1 MVLQLAKDNNPFAAE
16 HRVLF
21 LPESWKRL
29 ISVIRHKALNGGY
42 TLVEGDFGAGK
53 STFGLIL
60 EKRLL
65 LDESVDCQRVQVH
78 PLSTFDQIY
87 NQLPRERTKPLI
99 VVVDDAHEAS
109 TSLLVHLT
117 EATDNVFWL
126 LLGEIGTSERLSDFY
141 NNHVT
146 LPLFSKQDSYQFLLK
161 QLHDQP
167 KMMQLSQMQSDTI
180 WYASKGLPKLIVE
193 HAEKSM
199 KKLVSGYESSESFE
213 QASKGW
219 WTTAILAVAAI
230 VFVIALIV
238 SDSEEPQSNDLQNQ
252 RLEVVEKIDTAD
264 EKEKSRLVQGVSN
277 EGSEAVV
284 TQDSEDT
291 QMPEDIQVPEENQ
304 ALDPIAE
311 IALSDPEP
319 AKTELVVAT
328 KPTFEQWFEAQSRDR
343 YSIQLYSNTRQQ
355 AADEFQRSLDLA
367 DSYVYKADVNN
378 EIRYRVLWGS
388 YLTRAEAEQ
397 AILSLPPHILNQ
409 QPWIRPFSAIASEIS
424 Q

>member
-1 MVLQLAKDNNPFAAE
+1 MTFQLAKNNNPFAADR
-16 HRVLF
+16 RVLF

-65 LDESVDCQRVQVH
+65 LDESVECQRVQVH

-87 NQLPRERTKPLI
+87 SQLPKERKKPLI

-117 EATDNVFWL
+117 EAIDNVFWL

-146 LPLFSKQDSYQFLLK
+146 LPLFSKQDCYQFLLK

-167 KMMQLSQMQSDTI
+167 KMMQLSQMQTDTI

-193 HAEKSM
+193 HAERSM
-199 KKLVSGYESSESFE
+199 QKLVSGYESSESFE
-213 QASKGW
+213 QANKGW
-219 WTTAILAVAAI
+219 WTTAILVVAAI
-230 VFVIALIV
+230 VFVIALIM
-238 SDSEEPQSNDLQNQ
+238 SDSEEPQPSDLQNQ
-252 RLEVVEKIDTAD
+252 RLDDVEQTDSMVDDSI
-264 EKEKSRLVQGVSN
+264 KEP
-277 EGSEAVV
+277 
-284 TQDSEDT
+284 TQDVSGESEEPIDNQLSEDN
-291 QMPEDIQVPEENQ
+291 PS
-304 ALDPIAE
+304 ADPIAE
-311 IALSDPEP
+311 IALSEPEP
-319 AKTELVVAT
+319 AATELVVAS
-328 KPTFEQWFEAQSRDR
+328 KPTFEQWFEAQSRDH
-343 YSIQLYSNTRQQ
+343 YSVQLYSNSKQE
-355 AADEFQRSLDLA
+355 AAAEFQKALDLA
-367 DSYVYKADVNN
+367 DSYVYKASVNN
-378 EIRYRVLWGS
+378 KIRYRVLWGS

-397 AILSLPPHILNQ
+397 AILSLPPHILDQ
-409 QPWIRPFSAIASEIS
+409 QPWIRPFSAIAGEIS

>member
-1 MVLQLAKDNNPFAAE
+1 MTLQLAKNNNPFTAE
-16 HRVLF
+16 RRVLF

-29 ISVIRHKALNGGY
+29 ISVVRHKALNGGY

-65 LDESVDCQRVQVH
+65 LDESVECQRVQVH
-78 PLSTFDQIY
+78 PLSTFEQIY
-87 NQLPRERTKPLI
+87 NQLPEERTKPLI

-117 EATDNVFWL
+117 KPTDNVFWL
-126 LLGEIGTSERLSDFY
+126 LLGEIGTSERLSDFF

-146 LPLFSKQDSYQFLLK
+146 LPLFTKQDCYQFLLK

-193 HAEKSM
+193 NAEKSM
-199 KKLVSGYESSESFE
+199 KKLVSGYESNESFE
-213 QASKGW
+213 KASKGW
-219 WTTAILAVAAI
+219 WTTAILAVAAV
-230 VFVIALIV
+230 VFIIALIV
-238 SDSEEPQSNDLQNQ
+238 TDSDEPQSNDLQNQ
-252 RLEVVEKIDTAD
+252 RLEVVQEKVTVEEDKIAESPQIDS
-264 EKEKSRLVQGVSN
+264 KE
-277 EGSEAVV
+277 SEPSLDAES
-284 TQDSEDT
+284 SEE
-291 QMPEDIQVPEENQ
+291 QQLAEDNPVK
-304 ALDPIAE
+304 DPIAE
-311 IALSDPEP
+311 IALSEPEP
-319 AKTELVVAT
+319 ATAELVVAS
-328 KPTFEQWFEAQSRDR
+328 KPTFEQWFDAQSRDH
-343 YSIQLYSNTRQQ
+343 YSVQLYSNTQRE
-355 AADEFQRSLDLA
+355 AATEFQKALDLA
-367 DSYVYKADVNN
+367 DSYVYKANVNN
-378 EIRYRVLWGS
+378 EVRYRVLWGS

-409 QPWIRPFSAIASEIS
+409 QPWIRPFSAIAAEIS

>member
-1 MVLQLAKDNNPFAAE
+1 MTLELAKNNNPFSAE
-16 HRVLF
+16 RRVLF

-65 LDESVDCQRVQVH
+65 LDESVECQRVQVH
-78 PLSTFDQIY
+78 PLSTFEQIHS
-87 NQLPRERTKPLI
+87 QLPKERTKPLI

-117 EATDNVFWL
+117 KPTDNVFWL
-126 LLGEIGTSERLSDFY
+126 LLGEVGTSERLSDFF

-146 LPLFSKQDSYQFLLK
+146 LPLFTKQDCYQFLLK

-180 WYASKGLPKLIVE
+180 WYTSKGLPKLIVE
-193 HAEKSM
+193 NAEKSM
-199 KKLVSGYESSESFE
+199 NKLVSGYESNESFE
-213 QASKGW
+213 KASKGW
-219 WTTAILAVAAI
+219 WTTAILAFAAV
-230 VFVIALIV
+230 VFIIALIV
-238 SDSEEPQSNDLQNQ
+238 TDSDEPQSNVLQNQ
-252 RLEVVEKIDTAD
+252 RLEVIQDQTTDGE
-264 EKEKSRLVQGVSN
+264 EKSEELQQIDITESEPSLDEDDAEGPEQQLV
-277 EGSEAVV
+277 A
-284 TQDSEDT
+284 EDN
-291 QMPEDIQVPEENQ
+291 PVE
-304 ALDPIAE
+304 DPIAE
-311 IALSDPEP
+311 IALSEPEP
-319 AKTELVVAT
+319 ATTELVVAS
-328 KPTFEQWFEAQSRDR
+328 KPTFEQWFEAQSRDH
-343 YSIQLYSNTRQQ
+343 YSIQLYSNTKLQAATEFQQ
-355 AADEFQRSLDLA
+355 ALDLA
-367 DSYVYKADVNN
+367 DSYVYKANVNN
-378 EIRYRVLWGS
+378 EVRYRVLWGS

-409 QPWIRPFSAIASEIS
+409 QPWIRPFSAIAGEIS

>member
-1 MVLQLAKDNNPFAAE
+1 MTFQLAKNSNPFAAD
-16 HRVLF
+16 RKVLF

-65 LDESVDCQRVQVH
+65 LDESVECQRIQVH
-78 PLSTFDQIY
+78 PLSTFEQIY
-87 NQLPRERTKPLI
+87 SQLPKERKKPLI

-109 TSLLVHLT
+109 TSLLLHLT

-126 LLGEIGTSERLSDFY
+126 LLGEVGTSERLSDFY

-146 LPLFSKQDSYQFLLK
+146 LPLFSKQDCYQFLLK

-167 KMMQLSQMQSDTI
+167 KMMQLSQMQTDTI

-193 HAEKSM
+193 HAERSM
-199 KKLVSGYESSESFE
+199 QKLVSGYESSESFE
-213 QASKGW
+213 QANKGW
-219 WTTAILAVAAI
+219 WTTAILVVAAI
-230 VFVIALIV
+230 VFVIALIM
-238 SDSEEPQSNDLQNQ
+238 SDSEEPPPSDLQNQ
-252 RLEVVEKIDTAD
+252 RLDVVEQTDSMVDDSIKEQTQNVSGESEESIDNQ
-264 EKEKSRLVQGVSN
+264 L
-277 EGSEAVV
+277 
-284 TQDSEDT
+284 SEDNL
-291 QMPEDIQVPEENQ
+291 P
-304 ALDPIAE
+304 ADPIAE
-311 IALSDPEP
+311 IALSEPEP
-319 AKTELVVAT
+319 AATELVVAS
-328 KPTFEQWFEAQSRDR
+328 KPTFEQWFDAQSRDH
-343 YSIQLYSNTRQQ
+343 YSVQLYSNSKQE
-355 AADEFQRSLDLA
+355 AATEFQKALDLA
-367 DSYVYKADVNN
+367 DSYVYKASVNN

-397 AILSLPPHILNQ
+397 AILSLPPHILDQ
-409 QPWIRPFSAIASEIS
+409 QPWIRPFSAIAGEIS

>member
-1 MVLQLAKDNNPFAAE
+1 MTFQLAKNHNPFAADR
-16 HRVLF
+16 RVLF

-65 LDESVDCQRVQVH
+65 LDESVECQRVQVH

-87 NQLPRERTKPLI
+87 SQLPKERKKPLI

-109 TSLLVHLT
+109 TSLLLKLT

-126 LLGEIGTSERLSDFY
+126 LLGEVGTSERLSGFF

-146 LPLFSKQDSYQFLLK
+146 LPLFSKQDCYQFLLK

-180 WYASKGLPKLIVE
+180 WYSSKGLPKLIVE
-193 HAEKSM
+193 HADRSM
-199 KKLVSGYESSESFE
+199 QKLVSGYESNESFE
-213 QASKGW
+213 KANKGW
-219 WTTAILAVAAI
+219 WTTAVLAVAVV

-238 SDSEEPQSNDLQNQ
+238 SDSEEPQTNDLQNQ
-252 RLEVVEKIDTAD
+252 RLEVIEQTGRVVD
-264 EKEKSRLVQGVSN
+264 EDKTDP
-277 EGSEAVV
+277 
-284 TQDSEDT
+284 TQDVSGKSDQADDRQLSEDHA
-291 QMPEDIQVPEENQ
+291 P
-304 ALDPIAE
+304 ADPIAE
-311 IALSDPEP
+311 IALLEQEP
-319 AKTELVVAT
+319 DRTELVVSS
-328 KPTFEQWFEAQSRDR
+328 KPTFEQWFESQSRDH
-343 YSIQLYSNTRQQ
+343 YSVQLYSNTKLQAATEFQQ
-355 AADEFQRSLDLA
+355 ALDLA
-367 DSYVYKADVNN
+367 DSYVYKANVND
-378 EIRYRVLWGS
+378 EIRYRVLWGA
-388 YLTRAEAEQ
+388 YATRAEAEQ
-397 AILSLPPHILNQ
+397 AILSLPQHILNQ
-409 QPWIRPFSAIASEIS
+409 QPWIRPFSAIAGEIS

>member
-1 MVLQLAKDNNPFAAE
+1 MTFQLAKNNNPFAADR
-16 HRVLF
+16 RVLF

-65 LDESVDCQRVQVH
+65 LDESVECQRVQVH

-87 NQLPRERTKPLI
+87 SQLPKERKKPLI

-117 EATDNVFWL
+117 EAIDNVFWL

-146 LPLFSKQDSYQFLLK
+146 LPLFSKQDCYQFLLK

-167 KMMQLSQMQSDTI
+167 KMMQLSQMQTDTI

-193 HAEKSM
+193 HAERSM
-199 KKLVSGYESSESFE
+199 QKLVSGYESSESFE
-213 QASKGW
+213 QANKGW
-219 WTTAILAVAAI
+219 WTTAILVVAAI
-230 VFVIALIV
+230 VFVIALIM
-238 SDSEEPQSNDLQNQ
+238 SDSEEPQPSDLQNQ
-252 RLEVVEKIDTAD
+252 RLDVVEQTDSMVDDSI
-264 EKEKSRLVQGVSN
+264 KEP
-277 EGSEAVV
+277 
-284 TQDSEDT
+284 TQDVSGESEEPIDNQLSEDNL
-291 QMPEDIQVPEENQ
+291 P
-304 ALDPIAE
+304 ADPIAE
-311 IALSDPEP
+311 IALSEPEP
-319 AKTELVVAT
+319 AATELVVAF
-328 KPTFEQWFEAQSRDR
+328 KPTFEQWFEAQSRDH
-343 YSIQLYSNTRQQ
+343 YSVQLYSNSKQE
-355 AADEFQRSLDLA
+355 AAAEFQKALDLA
-367 DSYVYKADVNN
+367 DSYVYKASVNN

-397 AILSLPPHILNQ
+397 AILSLPPHILDQ
-409 QPWIRPFSAIASEIS
+409 QPWIRPFSAIAGEIS

>member
-1 MVLQLAKDNNPFAAE
+1 MTFQLAKNNNPFAADR
-16 HRVLF
+16 RVLF

-65 LDESVDCQRVQVH
+65 LDESVECQRVQVH

-87 NQLPRERTKPLI
+87 SQLPKERKKPLI

-117 EATDNVFWL
+117 EAIDNVFWL

-146 LPLFSKQDSYQFLLK
+146 LPLFSKQDCYQFLLK

-167 KMMQLSQMQSDTI
+167 KMMQLSQMQTDTI

-193 HAEKSM
+193 HAERSM
-199 KKLVSGYESSESFE
+199 QKLVSGYESSESFE
-213 QASKGW
+213 QANKGW
-219 WTTAILAVAAI
+219 WTTAILVVAAI
-230 VFVIALIV
+230 VFVIALIM
-238 SDSEEPQSNDLQNQ
+238 SDSEEPQPSDLQNQ
-252 RLEVVEKIDTAD
+252 RLDVVEQTDSMVDDSI
-264 EKEKSRLVQGVSN
+264 KEP
-277 EGSEAVV
+277 
-284 TQDSEDT
+284 TQDVSGESEEPIDNQLSEDNL
-291 QMPEDIQVPEENQ
+291 P
-304 ALDPIAE
+304 ADPIAE
-311 IALSDPEP
+311 IALSEPEP
-319 AKTELVVAT
+319 AATELVVAS
-328 KPTFEQWFEAQSRDR
+328 KPTFEQWFEAQSRDH
-343 YSIQLYSNTRQQ
+343 YSVQLYSNSKQE
-355 AADEFQRSLDLA
+355 AAAEFQKALDLA
-367 DSYVYKADVNN
+367 DSYVYKASVNN

-397 AILSLPPHILNQ
+397 AILSLPPHILDQ
-409 QPWIRPFSAIASEIS
+409 QPWIRPFSAIAGEIS

>member
-1 MVLQLAKDNNPFAAE
+1 MTLQLAKNNNPFTAE
-16 HRVLF
+16 RRVLF

-29 ISVIRHKALNGGY
+29 ISVVRHKALNGGY

-65 LDESVDCQRVQVH
+65 LDESVECQRVQVH
-78 PLSTFDQIY
+78 PLSTFEQIY
-87 NQLPRERTKPLI
+87 NQLPEERTKPLI

-117 EATDNVFWL
+117 KPTDNVFWL
-126 LLGEIGTSERLSDFY
+126 LLGEIGTSERLSDFF

-146 LPLFSKQDSYQFLLK
+146 LPLFTKQDCYQFLLK

-193 HAEKSM
+193 NAEKSM
-199 KKLVSGYESSESFE
+199 KKLVSGYESNESFE
-213 QASKGW
+213 KASKGW
-219 WTTAILAVAAI
+219 WTTAILAVAAV
-230 VFVIALIV
+230 VFIIALIV
-238 SDSEEPQSNDLQNQ
+238 TDSDEPQSNDLQNQ
-252 RLEVVEKIDTAD
+252 RLEVVQDKVTVEEDKIAESPQIDS
-264 EKEKSRLVQGVSN
+264 KE
-277 EGSEAVV
+277 SEPSLDAES
-284 TQDSEDT
+284 SED
-291 QMPEDIQVPEENQ
+291 QQLAEDNPVK
-304 ALDPIAE
+304 DPIAE
-311 IALSDPEP
+311 IALSEPEP
-319 AKTELVVAT
+319 ATAELVVAS
-328 KPTFEQWFEAQSRDR
+328 KPTFEQWFDAQSRDH
-343 YSIQLYSNTRQQ
+343 YSVQLYSNTQRE
-355 AADEFQRSLDLA
+355 AATEFQKALDLA
-367 DSYVYKADVNN
+367 DSYVYKANVNN
-378 EIRYRVLWGS
+378 EVRYRVLWGS

-409 QPWIRPFSAIASEIS
+409 QPWIRPFSAIAAEIS

>member
-1 MVLQLAKDNNPFAAE
+1 MTFQLAKNNNPFAADR
-16 HRVLF
+16 RVLF

-65 LDESVDCQRVQVH
+65 LDESVECQRVQVH

-87 NQLPRERTKPLI
+87 SQLPKERKKPLI

-117 EATDNVFWL
+117 EAIDNVFWL

-146 LPLFSKQDSYQFLLK
+146 LPLFSKQDCYQFLLK

-167 KMMQLSQMQSDTI
+167 KMMQLSQMQTDTI

-193 HAEKSM
+193 HAERSM
-199 KKLVSGYESSESFE
+199 QKLVSGYESSESFE
-213 QASKGW
+213 QANKGW
-219 WTTAILAVAAI
+219 WTTAILVVAAI
-230 VFVIALIV
+230 VFVIALIM
-238 SDSEEPQSNDLQNQ
+238 SDSEEPQPSDLQNQ
-252 RLEVVEKIDTAD
+252 RLDVVEQTDSMVDDSI
-264 EKEKSRLVQGVSN
+264 KEP
-277 EGSEAVV
+277 
-284 TQDSEDT
+284 TQDVSGESEEPIDNQLSEDN
-291 QMPEDIQVPEENQ
+291 PS
-304 ALDPIAE
+304 ADPIAE
-311 IALSDPEP
+311 IALSEPEP
-319 AKTELVVAT
+319 AATELVVAS
-328 KPTFEQWFEAQSRDR
+328 KPTFEQWFEAQSRDH
-343 YSIQLYSNTRQQ
+343 YSVQLYSNSKQE
-355 AADEFQRSLDLA
+355 AAAEFQKALDLA
-367 DSYVYKADVNN
+367 DSYVYKASVNN

-397 AILSLPPHILNQ
+397 AILSLPPHILDQ
-409 QPWIRPFSAIASEIS
+409 QPWIRPFSAIAGEIS

>member
-1 MVLQLAKDNNPFAAE
+1 MTFQLAKNHNPFAADR
-16 HRVLF
+16 RVLF

-65 LDESVDCQRVQVH
+65 LDESVECQRVQVH

-87 NQLPRERTKPLI
+87 SQLPKERKKPLI

-117 EATDNVFWL
+117 EAIDNVFWL

-146 LPLFSKQDSYQFLLK
+146 LPLFSKQDCYQFLLK

-167 KMMQLSQMQSDTI
+167 KMMQLSQMQTDTI

-193 HAEKSM
+193 HAERSM
-199 KKLVSGYESSESFE
+199 QKLVSGYESSESFE
-213 QASKGW
+213 QANKGW
-219 WTTAILAVAAI
+219 WTTAILVVAAI
-230 VFVIALIV
+230 VFVIALIM
-238 SDSEEPQSNDLQNQ
+238 SDSEEPQPRDLQNQ
-252 RLEVVEKIDTAD
+252 RLDVVEQTDSMVDDNI
-264 EKEKSRLVQGVSN
+264 KEQ
-277 EGSEAVV
+277 
-284 TQDSEDT
+284 TQDVSGESEEPIDNQLSEDNL
-291 QMPEDIQVPEENQ
+291 P
-304 ALDPIAE
+304 ADPIAE
-311 IALSDPEP
+311 IALSEPEP
-319 AKTELVVAT
+319 AATELVVAS
-328 KPTFEQWFEAQSRDR
+328 KPTFEQWFEAQSRDH
-343 YSIQLYSNTRQQ
+343 YSVQLYSNSKQE
-355 AADEFQRSLDLA
+355 AAAEFQKALDLA
-367 DSYVYKADVNN
+367 DSYVYKASVNN

-397 AILSLPPHILNQ
+397 AILSLPPHILDQ
-409 QPWIRPFSAIASEIS
+409 QPWIRPFSAIAGEIS

>member
-1 MVLQLAKDNNPFAAE
+1 MTLQLAKNNNPFSAE
-16 HRVLF
+16 SRVLF

-29 ISVIRHKALNGGY
+29 ISVVRHKALNGGF

-65 LDESVDCQRVQVH
+65 LDESVECQRVQVH
-78 PLSTFDQIY
+78 PLSTFEQIY
-87 NQLPRERTKPLI
+87 NQLPNERTKPLI

-117 EATDNVFWL
+117 KPTDNVFWL
-126 LLGEIGTSERLSDFY
+126 LLGEIGTSERLSDFF

-146 LPLFSKQDSYQFLLK
+146 LPLFTKQDCYQFLLK

-193 HAEKSM
+193 NAEKSM

-213 QASKGW
+213 KASKGW
-219 WTTAILAVAAI
+219 WTTAILAVAAV
-230 VFVIALIV
+230 VFIIALIITD
-238 SDSEEPQSNDLQNQ
+238 SDEPQSNDLQNQ
-252 RLEVVEKIDTAD
+252 RLEVIQDKVTVDD
-264 EKEKSRLVQGVSN
+264 EKMGGSLQIDNKEKEPSLDAASL
-277 EGSEAVV
+277 
-284 TQDSEDT
+284 ED
-291 QMPEDIQVPEENQ
+291 QQLAEDNPVE
-304 ALDPIAE
+304 DPIGE
-311 IALSDPEP
+311 IALSEPEP
-319 AKTELVVAT
+319 RTTELVVAS
-328 KPTFEQWFEAQSRDR
+328 KPSFEQWFEAQSRDH
-343 YSIQLYSNTRQQ
+343 YSVQLYSNTQRE
-355 AADEFQRSLDLA
+355 AATEFQKTLDLA
-367 DSYVYKADVNN
+367 DSYVYKANVNN
-378 EIRYRVLWGS
+378 EVRYRVLWGS

-397 AILSLPPHILNQ
+397 AILSLPPHILSQ
-409 QPWIRPFSAIASEIS
+409 QPWIRPFSAIAGEIS